1 MPLAPADCLNG
12 VLSAL
17 FILRSGADAEHLGP
31 AGRAGPLGGWLA
43 VLHGNALWVPDFLLG
58 SALNAIGFHHTPH
71 N

>member
-1 MPLAPADCLNG
+1 MAPADCLNG

-31 AGRAGPLGGWLA
+31 ASRADTLGGWLA
-43 VLHGNALWVPDFLLG
+43 VLHGNAHRVPDFLLG